1 MHRPIQPPS
10 SPLTRRALVAGA
22 AVAGA
27 ALALP
32 SAAWAQASPAAAAEP
47 ISAHLSNPLAPN
59 PVEFQQQIAQFTGQA
74 TPQAQG
80 LLLEVAVLADNPSA
94 VPIKVKVTLPITDD
108 DWCEEIIVLADL
120 NPSPLAC
127 RLQFTAAA
135 GTAEA
140 AVRVRLSQT
149 QTIHALAR
157 MKSGKVLAA
166 QQSVTVAASG
176 CGM

>member
-1 MHRPIQPPS
+1 MRQPHP
-10 SPLTRRALVAGA
+10 TRRSLVA
-22 AVAGA
+22 AGA

-32 SAAWAQASPAAAAEP
+32 GAALAQPKAP
-47 ISAHLSNPLAPN
+47 LVGTLAPN
-59 PVEFQQQIAQFTGQA
+59 PQAFKQAMEQFIGKA
-74 TPQAQG
+74 RPQAEG
-80 LLLEVAVLADNPSA
+80 LLLDVPVLADNPSG
-94 VPIKVKVTLPITDD
+94 VPVKVKVTLPISEQ

-140 AVRVRLSQT
+140 SVRLRLSQT

-157 MKSGKVLAA
+157 MKSGKVLATKQA
-166 QQSVTVAASG
+166 VTVAASG

>member
-1 MHRPIQPPS
+1 MQRAS
-10 SPLTRRALVAGA
+10 TLSRRDLVLGT
-22 AVAGA
+22 A

-32 SAAWAQASPAAAAEP
+32 VAVLAQSSPAAGAKAP
-47 ISAHLSNPLAPN
+47 LVGPLAPN
-59 PVEFQQQIAQFTGQA
+59 PVEFKKQIEQFSAGA
-74 TPQAQG
+74 TPLAEG
-80 LLLEVAVLADNPSA
+80 LQLEVPALADNPSA
-94 VPIKVKVTLPITDD
+94 VPVKVKVTLPITEQ
-108 DWCEEIIVLADL
+108 DWCEEIIVLAEL

-127 RLQFTAAA
+127 RLQFTALT

-157 MKSGKVLAA
+157 MKSGKLLAA
-166 QQSVTVAASG
+166 KQAVTVAASG

>member
-1 MHRPIQPPS
+1 MS
-10 SPLTRRALVAGA
+10 TSPGNTHLTRRSLVVSA
-22 AVAGA
+22 A

-32 SAAWAQASPAAAAEP
+32 SAVLAQPTPAINPVAKTA
-47 ISAHLSNPLAPN
+47 LVGPLAPN
-59 PVEFQQQIAQFTGQA
+59 PVEFKKTVAQFTGRA
-74 TPQAQG
+74 TPVADG
-80 LLLEVAVLADNPSA
+80 LQLDVSVLADNPSA
-94 VPIKVKVTLPITDD
+94 VPVKAKVTLPITEQ
-108 DWCEEIIVLADL
+108 DWCEEIIVLADM

-140 AVRVRLSQT
+140 AVRVRLAQS

-157 MKSGKVLAA
+157 MKSGQVLAA
-166 QQSVTVAASG
+166 RQAVTVAASG